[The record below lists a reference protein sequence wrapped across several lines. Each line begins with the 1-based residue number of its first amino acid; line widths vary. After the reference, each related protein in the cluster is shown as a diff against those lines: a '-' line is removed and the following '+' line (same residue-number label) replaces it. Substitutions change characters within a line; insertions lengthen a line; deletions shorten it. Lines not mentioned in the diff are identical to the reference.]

1 MSSDSKDDR
10 KRRLD
15 ERPRHRGVWLLP
27 FLLVTAVTAGAG
39 DVPASRTGTGVEP
52 VTREAAESDRDALE
66 KRIAAGPTLADLSA
80 YAYLSSP
87 MVKAARSQWRATSEK
102 YRIDTAWSNPEL
114 MVEGMRMVGSGGM
127 AAAATDN
134 NGMPVAGEP
143 APSPSKNDWKIA
155 LTQAIPLPG
164 KLGRAGDIAQADARI
179 ARFRL
184 DAAVRD
190 VVVAIRESYQELLYI
205 RDARRIAVQNR
216 DLLDQL
222 RKVGEGAYAA
232 NRAALVDVMKA
243 QAQSGQLLYDAVLLE
258 ELERTEKSRMNGLLD
273 RPADAPIGPLADMPS
288 VSVVYSLPEVQA
300 FAESNLEENRIAQA
314 GVEKSQAMQALT
326 RYETLPEFS
335 LGASYGT
342 DRGDKQVGVQVGVML
357 PIWLGKNAGRTA
369 AARADVETMQAM
381 KRGQANETRTMVQEA
396 WFRLRNAERLVTLY
410 RDDLLP
416 QAARAI
422 ESAETLYKQGQ
433 GAFSDYVETQA
444 TFYTFQLSLSRAKA
458 DYGKFLARI
467 EKLAGQGLTDR
478 EGAVVPRMGKEVA
491 R

>member
-1 MSSDSKDDR
+1 
-10 KRRLD
+10 
-15 ERPRHRGVWLLP
+15 
-27 FLLVTAVTAGAG
+27 
-39 DVPASRTGTGVEP
+39 
-52 VTREAAESDRDALE
+52 
-66 KRIAAGPTLADLSA
+66 
-80 YAYLSSP
+80 
-87 MVKAARSQWRATSEK
+87 MVRAARSQWRATAEK

-127 AAAATDN
+127 GAAATDN
-134 NGMPVAGEP
+134 NGMPVAGSSEP
-143 APSPSKNDWKIA
+143 STPKNDWKIQ

-179 ARFRL
+179 ARLRL

-190 VVVAIRESYQELLYI
+190 VVLGIRESYQELRYI
-205 RDARRIAVQNR
+205 GEARRIAAQNR
-216 DLLDQL
+216 ALLDQL

-258 ELERTEKSRMNGLLD
+258 ELEHTEKSRMNGLLD
-273 RPADAPIGPLADMPS
+273 RPADAPIGPLADQPAGA
-288 VSVVYSLPEVQA
+288 VAFDLREVQA
-300 FAESNLEENRIAQA
+300 FAEANLEELRIAQA

-326 RYETLPEFS
+326 RYENLPEFN

-342 DRGDKQVGVQVGVML
+342 DRGDRQVGVQVGVML

-381 KRGQANETRTMVQEA
+381 KRAQANETRTTVQES
-396 WFRLRNAERLVTLY
+396 WFRLRNAERLVVLY

-416 QAARAI
+416 QASRAI

-433 GAFSDYVETQA
+433 GAFSDFIETQA
-444 TFYTFQLSLSRAKA
+444 TYYGFQLSLARAKA
-458 DYGKFLARI
+458 DYGKFLARL
-467 EKLAGQGLTDR
+467 EKLAGRPLTARD
-478 EGAVVPRMGKEVA
+478 APASPHAGKEVA